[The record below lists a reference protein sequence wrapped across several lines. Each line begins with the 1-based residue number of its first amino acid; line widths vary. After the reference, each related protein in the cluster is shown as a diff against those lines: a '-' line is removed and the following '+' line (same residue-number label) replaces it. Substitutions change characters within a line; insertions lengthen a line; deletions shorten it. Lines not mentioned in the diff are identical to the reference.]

1 MNNAL
6 LLLADGFETVEA
18 LQTLDVL
25 TRTHR
30 IVTTTASISAS
41 KIVASSIGV
50 KVEAMALLQDIS
62 TQNYDFLILPGGK
75 LGVENLGKSP
85 LVLQTIKEFLDHGKD
100 VHAICA
106 APSILGELG
115 YLDGLPYT
123 CFPGFQKGK
132 GEYRDTGVVVTPH
145 IITGHSMG
153 FTLPFAEAIV
163 AHYLGE
169 EGIKA
174 IEGGVYGK

>member
-1 MNNAL
+1 MKAL
-6 LLLADGFETVEA
+6 LLLAEGFETVEA

-25 TRTHR
+25 TRTHK
-30 IVTTTASISAS
+30 IAVTTASINEDRFV
-41 KIVASSIGV
+41 KSSILV
-50 KVEAMALLQDIS
+50 NVETNALLRDLS
-62 TQNYDFLILPGGK
+62 PQNFDFLILPGGK
-75 LGVENLGKSP
+75 LGVENLKKSP
-85 LVLQTIKEFLDHGKD
+85 LVLQTVKAFLDQGKD

-123 CFPGFQKGK
+123 CFPGFQKGN
-132 GEYRDTGVVVTPH
+132 GEYRDTGVVVTPR

-153 FTLPFAEAIV
+153 YTLPFAEAIV
-163 AHYLGE
+163 VHYLGE
-169 EGIKA
+169 EGLKA

>member
-1 MNNAL
+1 MNAL
-6 LLLADGFETVEA
+6 ILLADGFETVEA

-25 TRTHR
+25 TRTHQ
-30 IVTTTASISAS
+30 ILVTTASISES
-41 KIVASSIGV
+41 KIVTSSIGV
-50 KVEAMALLQDIS
+50 KVEANALLRDIS
-62 TQNYDFLILPGGK
+62 LQNYDFLVLPGGK
-75 LGVENLGKSP
+75 LGVDNLSKST
-85 LVLQTIKEFLDHGKD
+85 LVIDTIRAFFDGGKD

-123 CFPGFQKGK
+123 CFPGFQKGN
-132 GEYRDTGVVVTPH
+132 GTYQNTGVVITPR

-153 FTLPFAEAIV
+153 YTLTFAEAIV

-169 EGIKA
+169 AGIKS
-174 IEGGVYGK
+174 IEPGVYGK